1 MFSRLFATALLLFP
15 CAASFSEDLTAILA
29 KRLVDPEVVLEQ
41 VRVFAEQRIP
51 RMPEV
56 SNRQEWEQRASAIR
70 DRVLNDV
77 VLRGKAAEWNQLPL
91 RVEWLDEI
99 EGGPGYRIRKL
110 RYEAV
115 PGSWI
120 PALLYVPN
128 DLRGKAPVVL
138 NVNGHDGKGKAAD
151 YKQIR
156 CINQAKRGMLALNVE
171 WFGMG
176 QLRGEMGEHYRMNQ
190 LDLTGT
196 PGLAPFYFALKRGI
210 DVLLSLPEADPN
222 RVAVTGLSG
231 GAWQTIFISSL
242 DERVT
247 LSNPVAGYSSFF
259 TRARVL
265 DDLGDSEQTPS
276 DLATAA
282 DYTHL
287 TALRAPR
294 PTLLTYNEKDNC
306 CFATPHALQPLVD
319 AAQPIYKLYGKT
331 ENLRTH
337 NNLDPGTHNFEKDNR
352 QQLYRMLGDH
362 FFPNDPEYS
371 ADEIDSSSEVK
382 TAEQLHVPMPEQ
394 NKMFNALARELAQDL
409 PKASFDSGKAP
420 RERLRELT
428 RTHDWK
434 AEGLRLAGAAG
445 PNGTQANRHMLQ
457 IGGAW
462 TVGVIELTAD
472 KSQPAVLLI
481 GDEGREKLAT
491 QAGRFLNDGT
501 NVLTFDPFYFGESA
515 ISTHNHLFALL
526 IAAVGERPL
535 GVQASQI
542 LSVARWWKQA
552 NPGKKLALHV
562 EGERL
567 SVAGLIAAA
576 LEPSLFSSVS
586 TPGGLETLHDVI
598 NKNWAVNQKPELFCF
613 GLLAEFDVPQIKALA
628 QP

>member
-1 MFSRLFATALLLFP
+1 MLPWIFTLCALALV
-15 CAASFSEDLTAILA
+15 AARGEELSAILG
-29 KRLVDPEVVLEQ
+29 KRLVDPEMVLEQ

-51 RMPEV
+51 KMPEV
-56 SNRQEWEQRASAIR
+56 GSRAEWEKQAREIR
-70 DRVLNDV
+70 ERVLKEV
-77 VLRGKAAEWNQLPL
+77 VLRGKAAEWDELPL

-120 PALLYVPN
+120 PALLYEPLE
-128 DLRGKAPVVL
+128 LRGKAPVVL
-138 NVNGHDGKGKAAD
+138 NVNGHDPKGKAAD

-210 DVLLSLPEADPN
+210 DVLLSVPQADSE

-247 LSNPVAGYSSFF
+247 LANPVAGYSSFF

-265 DDLGDSEQTPS
+265 ADLGDSEQTPS
-276 DLATAA
+276 DLATVA

-319 AAQPIYKLYGKT
+319 AAGPIFELYGKG

-337 NNLDPGTHNFEKDNR
+337 NNFEPGTHNFEQDNR

-362 FFPNDPEYS
+362 FFPNDPGYS
-371 ADEIDSSSEVK
+371 AEEIECGAEVK
-382 TAEQLHVPMPEQ
+382 SAEELQVAMPEG
-394 NKMFNALARELAQDL
+394 NKQFNALAGELAEGL
-409 PKASFDSGKAP
+409 PRVAGGAKEAQRK
-420 RERLRELT
+420 RLRELT
-428 RTHDWK
+428 QTHEWK
-434 AEGLRLAGAAG
+434 AEGIRLAGAAG
-445 PNGTQANRHMLQ
+445 PEGVQGERHLLQ
-457 IGGAW
+457 VGGAW
-462 TVGVIELTAD
+462 TVGVVELKRSGAKGT
-472 KSQPAVLLI
+472 VLLV
-481 GDEGREKLAT
+481 GDQGRAKLGERA
-491 QAGRFLNDGT
+491 AEFLKGGT
-501 NVLTFDPFYFGESA
+501 NVVAFDPFYFGESA
-515 ISTHNHLFALL
+515 IQTHDHLFALL
-526 IAAVGERPL
+526 VAAVGERPL
-535 GVQASQI
+535 GIQASQM
-542 LSVARWWKQA
+542 LSVAKWWKQA
-552 NPGKKLALHV
+552 NRGRGLAMHV

-567 SVAGLIAAA
+567 AVAALVAAA
-576 LEPSLFSSVS
+576 LEPGVFGSVN
-586 TPGGLETLHDVI
+586 TPGAFESLHEVI
-598 NKNWAVNQKPELFCF
+598 TQNWAVNQKPELFCF
-613 GLLAEFDVPQIKALA
+613 GLLAEFDLPQIRGLA
-628 QP
+628 SSR